1 MVVLAYSLVAPPSP
15 PRGASGCRSIVATT
29 YIVGEPIDTHSGGGG
44 GGLASRISNACTS
57 TDPGWGGLAASTRTN
72 KPTWVWPVVNPR
84 QPCWSP
90 TGQSYP
96 PLSRHQVTQPPE
108 PIERAGRRPHQP
120 ARRSIEQVDTAVRDI
135 QIVSESGLVPSPTEV
150 SEVRRD
156 MGQMRPAGQGKGLR
170 GGPDMLLG

>member
-1 MVVLAYSLVAPPSP
+1 MGVEVLLRQLIS
-15 PRGASGCRSIVATT
+15 SGSHRHTFR
-29 YIVGEPIDTHSGGGG
+29 GGGG
-44 GGLASRISNACTS
+44 GGGGVASRISNACTS

-72 KPTWVWPVVNPR
+72 KPTWVWPVVNPG

-96 PLSRHQVTQPPE
+96 PLSRHQVTQPLE
-108 PIERAGRRPHQP
+108 PIDRAGRRPHQP

-135 QIVSESGLVPSPTEV
+135 QIVSESGLVLSPTEV

>member
-1 MVVLAYSLVAPPSP
+1 MVVLAYSLVAPPPLPGEQVGVEVLLRQLIS
-15 PRGASGCRSIVATT
+15 SGSQS
-29 YIVGEPIDTHSGGGG
+29 THIPGG
-44 GGLASRISNACTS
+44 GGLASWISNAC

-84 QPCWSP
+84 QLCWSP

-96 PLSRHQVTQPPE
+96 PLSRPQVTQPPE